1 MRQSLKKTTLA
12 QSLTT
17 LTQIRGQEL
26 IIGLITTAFLLC
38 SSVVYAES
46 YVATAYDLSPQS
58 CGKARDHW
66 AYGVTASG
74 YNLKGHTWDSART
87 VSADLSVLPLGTQ
100 LYITFPDPYG
110 HMSGTYTVYIRYMS
124 GIKADKYRTSAEHI
138 ADNDWRY
145 IGATQGLLYG

>member
-1 MRQSLKKTTLA
+1 MIKK
-12 QSLTT
+12 
-17 LTQIRGQEL
+17 L

-110 HMSGTYTVYIRYMS
+110 HMSGTYTVRDTGGGVRGRHLDIFFGEDAHAEAIQFGR
-124 GIKADKYRTSAEHI
+124 RTIHVTRI
-138 ADNDWRY
+138 
-145 IGATQGLLYG
+145 